1 MDYYH
6 QLKSRSDILSVARE
20 LGYSGVKSGACWQ
33 GDCPNHGSSGHRCL
47 VIWMRI
53 QGFRCYH
60 CGEKGDVI
68 NLVMLFRKMDH
79 RSAVNFLADRAGMPH
94 LGGQDITP
102 QEKAKREADLREK
115 ALVEDMLTEA
125 ASWYHKRLKNFP
137 QIVDHLKNGY
147 GFSPEIIEELQI
159 GVAPPGTSH
168 PQITSDLA
176 RHLNAKKGF
185 RGKLALSGLFTFTSP
200 KGPFFDY
207 FRGRIIFAYWKSG
220 KVLYMTARAT
230 DMTPVDKFECYTDK
244 DGNIAKDDQGKPQYI
259 KYKKIR
265 THDPEDEKR
274 KHISRFIQNDT
285 FMGEDSIRGAK
296 EIIITEGAADLISA
310 LDRGFAAISPVT
322 TTFREK
328 DLEKLANLTVGADSI
343 YIINDN
349 EENKAGFEGALKTGK
364 YLAMAGRNV
373 FIVELPMPPGASKI
387 DLNEY
392 LVSHTADDLRQLMK
406 EAKSVLELLIDQ
418 LPADFPKAQPVI
430 RGDIAPIL
438 AELGEGIREH
448 YADRLKK
455 KTKTTSKA
463 ILAEI
468 EAAKR
473 EKREREKDRDQAKV
487 DPEVEKLS
495 KAIAKD
501 PMLFKKRIDAV
512 NEAGVTGERKCIAM
526 YFAALDS
533 RLLPDN
539 WASPNVLA
547 VKNAGHYGSGKS
559 YTLMM
564 CLQIYPESAYYLITS
579 GSPKSMYHLREGL
592 RHKALV
598 VTEGFQFQASNA
610 ADSEFVYAIRSL
622 LSEGRVNYTVVEKND
637 EAKWVTVEKRI
648 DGPTSFITTTAI
660 ENLESQLEDRLF
672 TIHPDESIRQT
683 KAIITLTARQK
694 ANLIAGLHEK
704 TQAAWRAFHES
715 LSPVEITISFA
726 PKIADFI
733 NKSEFVPLA
742 TRRAFKRVMAVIQTI
757 ACCYQYQRKRD
768 SQGRVISK
776 INDYWMALQV
786 VRESF
791 QENLGGTS
799 RETDERVAF
808 VGEKGPIKL
817 KTLADARG
825 VRLQAISGWVN
836 KRVKDGII
844 VWCDKEGGEFENEQ
858 EEKRAKSSGKG
869 FIKVA
874 DSYSI
879 VSTTGL
885 PTPYELTGDP
895 RWDTGGDLLEKY
907 DLKLDSRSGNGEVSR
922 GIKGVSTPP
931 IDTPD
936 GSYPIDNVKDS
947 GDEEGGIKVSTPDLG
962 DGDKN
967 LEPGHKG
974 EMPAEDGPDM
984 EDQLAQEF
992 GTILTAE
999 RRGENTDTKPE
1010 DPSTKLTPFIC
1021 RRGCKYH
1028 DGVQDVND
1036 GEFKEFCC
1044 KGAKSVSITKNQ
1056 PCNDFETEDP
1066 SLPEGVLAI

>member
-1 MDYYH
+1 
-6 QLKSRSDILSVARE
+6 
-20 LGYSGVKSGACWQ
+20 
-33 GDCPNHGSSGHRCL
+33 
-47 VIWMRI
+47 
-53 QGFRCYH
+53 
-60 CGEKGDVI
+60 
-68 NLVMLFRKMDH
+68 MLFKKMDH
-79 RSAVNFLADRAGMPH
+79 RGALDFLANRAGMPQ

-102 QEKAKREADLREK
+102 QEKAKREAELKEK
-115 ALVEDMLTEA
+115 SLVEDMLVEA
-125 ASWYHKRLKNFP
+125 AGWYHKQLKNFP
-137 QIVDHLKNGY
+137 QIVAHLKNHY
-147 GFSPEIIEELQI
+147 GFSKEIIEELQI

-176 RHLNAKKGF
+176 NHLNAKKEF
-185 RGKLALSGLFTFTSP
+185 QGKLAMSALFTFPSL

-207 FRGRIIFAYWKSG
+207 FKGRIIFPYWLNG
-220 KVLYMTARAT
+220 KIPYLTARAT
-230 DMTPVDKFECYTDK
+230 DMTPVDQYECYTDK

-259 KYKKIR
+259 KYKKLR

-296 EIIITEGAADLISA
+296 EIIITEGAPDLISA
-310 LDRGFAAISPVT
+310 LHRGFAAISPVT

-343 YIINDN
+343 YIVNDN
-349 EENKAGFEGALKTGK
+349 EQNRAGFEGALKTGK

-373 FIVELPMPPGASKI
+373 FIVELPKPQGASKI

-406 EAKSVLELLIDQ
+406 GAKSVLELLIDQ
-418 LPADFPKAQPVI
+418 LPGDFPKAQPAI
-430 RGDIAPIL
+430 RNDIAPIL
-438 AELGEGIREH
+438 AELGDGIREH
-448 YADRLKK
+448 YVDRLKK
-455 KTKTTSKA
+455 KAKTTSKA

-468 EAAKR
+468 EAAKS
-473 EKREREKDRDQAKV
+473 EKREREKNRDQAKM
-487 DPEVEKLS
+487 DPDVEKLS

-501 PMLFKKRIDAV
+501 PILFRNRIDAV
-512 NEAGVTGERKCIAM
+512 NEAGVTGERKSIAM
-526 YFAALDS
+526 YLVALDS

-547 VKNAGHYGSGKS
+547 VKNAGHYGAGKS
-559 YTLMM
+559 YTLGMS
-564 CLQIYPESAYYLITS
+564 LQVYPESAYYLITS
-579 GSPKSMYHLREGL
+579 GSPKSMFHLKRGL
-592 RHKALV
+592 SHKALI
-598 VTEGFQFQASNA
+598 VTEGFQFQASNVS
-610 ADSEFVYAIRSL
+610 DSEFAYAIRSL
-622 LSEGRVNYTVVEKND
+622 ISEGRVNYSVVEKDD
-637 EAKWVTVEKRI
+637 EGKWDTVEKRI
-648 DGPTSFITTTAI
+648 DGPTSFITTTAM
-660 ENLESQLEDRLF
+660 ETLEPQLEDRLF
-672 TIHPDESIRQT
+672 TIHPDESTGQT
-683 KAIITLTARQK
+683 KAVISLRAKQK
-694 ANLIAGLHEK
+694 AGLLSGLDER
-704 TQAAWRAFHES
+704 TQSAWKLFHES
-715 LSPVEITISFA
+715 LNPVEITIPFA
-726 PKIADFI
+726 PKIAGFI
-733 NKSEFVPLA
+733 NRSEIVPLA
-742 TRRAFKRVMAVIQTI
+742 TRRAFNKVMAVIQAI
-757 ACCYQYQRKRD
+757 ACVYQFQRERD
-768 SQGRVISK
+768 SQGRVISET
-776 INDYWMALQV
+776 NDYWMALQV

-799 RETDERVAF
+799 RETDDRLAIVR
-808 VGEKGPIKL
+808 EKGPVKL

-844 VWCDKEGGEFENEQ
+844 VWCDKEGREFENEQ

-907 DLKLDSRSGNGEVSR
+907 DLKLDSRSGDGEVSR

-936 GSYPIDNVKDS
+936 GSYRIDNVKDS
-947 GDEEGGIKVSTPDLG
+947 SDDEGGIKVSTPDLG

-967 LEPGHKG
+967 LEPGREGKI
-974 EMPAEDGPDM
+974 PAEDDLDM
-984 EDQLAQEF
+984 TNQLAQEF
-992 GTILTAE
+992 GRILTAE

-1010 DPSTKLTPFIC
+1010 DPSAKLTPFIC
-1021 RRGCKYH
+1021 RRGCKYY

-1044 KGAKSVSITKNQ
+1044 RGPKSVSITKNQ
-1056 PCNDFETEDP
+1056 VCNDFESGDP
-1066 SLPEGVLAI
+1066 SLPDGVLAI